1 MKVNYSFSQSSI
13 AISEATTVDVI
24 LNFYEQTDNSAH
36 FQRLPLNLAL
46 VFDRSGSMAGSP
58 LKNAQ
63 KAAQQLVEYLTPQ
76 DYLSLVIYDDKAET
90 IFPPQL
96 VTDKSQ
102 LKSIIS
108 QIGVGGCTNLSGGW
122 LMGCDH
128 VQSQQ
133 ALDQLNRVLLLTDG
147 QANVGIV
154 KPQVLTK
161 TAQQKA
167 EAGIITTTLGFGN
180 YFNEDL
186 LIAMADAGK
195 GNFYFIQSPEDAA
208 DVLRVEMESLVS
220 VVAQNL
226 TVKLELTEGVEVGEL
241 LNNYSSFTHNNHSLE
256 ITLGDVYGIESKP
269 LALQFSLPAY
279 HQEGERPIAKINYS
293 YETVI
298 DDSIQK
304 QSDSLELSIK
314 VLSSAEARK
323 IEPDAEVNQQASQL
337 RIAKIKD
344 EAVSLADRGN
354 YLEAAQ
360 ILRETVQ
367 NLQLKALDEYFTI
380 AEEIEQL
387 DYYAQCLEKKRFDL
401 GLRKEMRDQSYQARN
416 RDRED
421 LQLRGSTIG
430 ASSSLPRVT
439 EAGKGIILKCAKIK
453 GKLRVR
459 VISEDYNPELNVQFP
474 RSIREEGV
482 TYVVDQVILS
492 AQQDFYRTSGEIKRL
507 LKPGE
512 VVVTNTSRNIR
523 QLPKA
528 KVTCTAADLETT
540 DTVGDGVLVQCIQ
553 DKSKLRVRV
562 VSDGFNP
569 DWNMRFPKSIR
580 QSGMLYVVE
589 DVKESSSGGFY
600 LAYGKIKRF
609 VQ

>member
-1 MKVNYSFSQSSI
+1 MKVNYSFSRSTI
-13 AISEATTVDVI
+13 AVSQANTVDAI
-24 LNFYEQTDNSAH
+24 LNFYEKTEESAD
-36 FQRLPLNLAL
+36 FKRLPLNLAL
-46 VFDRSGSMAGSP
+46 VLDRSGSMGGNP
-58 LKNAQ
+58 LRNAK
-63 KAAQQLVEYLTPQ
+63 KAAQQLVEYLTPE
-76 DYLSLVIYDDKAET
+76 DYLSVVIYDDKAQT
-90 IFPPQL
+90 ILPSQL
-96 VTDKSQ
+96 VTDKS
-102 LKSIIS
+102 SIKKAIS
-108 QIGVGGCTNLSGGW
+108 KIGVGGCTNLSGGW
-122 LMGCDH
+122 LMGCDN

-133 ALDQLNRVLLLTDG
+133 DKEKLNRVLLLTDG

-154 KPQVLTK
+154 DTQVLTK

-167 EAGIITTTLGFGN
+167 EAGIGTTTLGFGN

-208 DVLRVEMESLVS
+208 DVFRVEMESLVS

-226 TVKLELTEGVEVGEL
+226 KVRLELTEGVKVAEL
-241 LNNYSSFTHNNHSLE
+241 LNSYSSTQKDNVLE
-256 ITLGDVYGIESKP
+256 IFLGDVYGVETKP
-269 LALQFSLPAY
+269 LALQFSLPAFTEEGD
-279 HQEGERPIAKINYS
+279 QEIAKITYS
-293 YETVI
+293 YETVV
-298 DDSIQK
+298 DGSIQK
-304 QSDSLELSIK
+304 QNDSLGLPIK
-314 VLSSAEARK
+314 VTSSEAAQK

-344 EAVSLADRGN
+344 EAVSLADKGD
-354 YLEAAQ
+354 YIEAAK
-360 ILRETVQ
+360 ILRETVK

-387 DYYAQCLEKKRFDL
+387 DYYAQSLEKKRFDL
-401 GLRKEMRDQSYQARN
+401 NLRKEMRDQSYQARK

-430 ASSSLPRVT
+430 ASSNLPRVT
-439 EAGKGIILKCAKIK
+439 EAGDAVVLKCEKIS
-453 GKLRVR
+453 GKLRIK
-459 VISEDYNPELNVQFP
+459 VISEGYNPDLNVQFP

-482 TYVVDQVILS
+482 TYIVDEVTLS
-492 AQQDFYRTSGEIKRL
+492 AKGDFYRTSGEIKRL

-512 VVVTNTSRNIR
+512 VVVTNNSSRSTR
-523 QLPKA
+523 QLAKS

-540 DTVGDGVLVQCIQ
+540 DTIGDGVLVQCVK

-562 VSDGFNP
+562 VSDGYNP

-580 QSGMLYVVE
+580 EEGMLYVVD
-589 DVKESSSGGFY
+589 DVKESSNGGFY
-600 LAYGKIKRF
+600 WAYGKIKRF

>member
-13 AISEATTVDVI
+13 AVSQATTVDVI
-24 LNFYEQTDNSAH
+24 LNFSEKTDNSDN

-46 VFDRSGSMAGSP
+46 VLDRSGSMAGSP
-58 LKNAQ
+58 LKNAK
-63 KAAQQLVEYLTPQ
+63 KAAQQLVEYLTPE

-90 IFPPQL
+90 ILSPQL
-96 VTDKSQ
+96 ATDKSSI
-102 LKSIIS
+102 KNIIS
-108 QIGVGGCTNLSGGW
+108 KIGVGGCTNLSGGW

-133 ALDQLNRVLLLTDG
+133 DLEKLNRVLLLTDG

-154 KPQVLTK
+154 DPKVLTK

-195 GNFYFIQSPEDAA
+195 GNFYFIQSPEDTA

-226 TVKLELTEGVEVGEL
+226 TVKLELTDGVKVGEL
-241 LNNYSSFTHNNHSLE
+241 LNNYSSTQNNNSLE
-256 ITLGDVYGIESKP
+256 IILGDVYGIEAKP

-279 HQEGERPIAKINYS
+279 TEEGDRPIAKITYS

-298 DDSIQK
+298 DGSIQK
-304 QSDSLELSIK
+304 QSDSLELSLK
-314 VLSSAEARK
+314 VISSEEARN

-344 EAVSLADRGN
+344 EAVSLADKGN
-354 YLEAAQ
+354 YLEAAK
-360 ILRETVQ
+360 ILRETVK

-387 DYYAQCLEKKRFDL
+387 DYYAQSLEKKRFDL
-401 GLRKEMRDQSYQARN
+401 GLRKEMRDQSYQARK

-439 EAGKGIILKCAKIK
+439 EAGEGIVLKCDKIK

-459 VISEDYNPELNVQFP
+459 VISEGYNPDLNVQFP

-482 TYVVDQVILS
+482 TYVVDEVILS
-492 AQQDFYRTSGEIKRL
+492 AKQDFYRTSGEIKRL

-512 VVVTNTSRNIR
+512 VVVTNTARSTR

-540 DTVGDGVLVQCIQ
+540 DTVGDGVLVQCLK

-562 VSDGFNP
+562 VSDGYNP

-580 QSGMLYVVE
+580 EEGTLYVVD

>member
-13 AISEATTVDVI
+13 AISQATTVDVI
-24 LNFYEQTDNSAH
+24 LNFYEKTDKSDD

-46 VFDRSGSMAGSP
+46 VLDRSGSMAGSP
-58 LKNAQ
+58 LKNAK
-63 KAAQQLVEYLTPQ
+63 KAAQQLVEYLTPE

-90 IFPPQL
+90 ILPPQL
-96 VTDKSQ
+96 ATDKSRI
-102 LKSIIS
+102 KSIIS
-108 QIGVGGCTNLSGGW
+108 KIGVGGCTNLSGGW

-133 ALDQLNRVLLLTDG
+133 DLEKLNRVLLLTDG

-154 KPQVLTK
+154 EPKVLTK

-167 EAGIITTTLGFGN
+167 ETGIITTTLGFGN

-186 LIAMADAGK
+186 LISMADAGK
-195 GNFYFIQSPEDAA
+195 GNFYFIQSPEDTA

-226 TVKLELTEGVEVGEL
+226 TVKLELTDGVEVGEL
-241 LNNYSSFTHNNHSLE
+241 LNSYSSTQNNNSLE
-256 ITLGDVYGIESKP
+256 IILGDVYGIETKP

-279 HQEGERPIAKINYS
+279 TEEGDRPIAKITYS

-298 DDSIQK
+298 DGSIQK
-304 QSDSLELSIK
+304 QSDVLELALK
-314 VLSSAEARK
+314 VISSEEAQK

-344 EAVSLADRGN
+344 EAVSLADKGN
-354 YLEAAQ
+354 YLEAAK
-360 ILRETVQ
+360 ILRETVK

-387 DYYAQCLEKKRFDL
+387 DYYAQSLEKKRFDL
-401 GLRKEMRDQSYQARN
+401 GLRKEMRDQSYQARK

-439 EAGKGIILKCAKIK
+439 EAGDGIVLKCEKIK

-459 VISEDYNPELNVQFP
+459 VISDGYNPDLNVQFP

-482 TYVVDQVILS
+482 TYVVNEVILS
-492 AQQDFYRTSGEIKRL
+492 AKQDFYRTSGEIKRL

-512 VVVTNTSRNIR
+512 VVVTSNSRTTR
-523 QLPKA
+523 QLQKA

-540 DTVGDGVLVQCIQ
+540 DTVGDGVLVQCLK

-562 VSDGFNP
+562 VSDGYNP

-580 QSGMLYVVE
+580 EEGMLYVVD